1 MCLSIILTRPLSPNV
16 GYVFLCVRFH
26 PHLIFSPLMKAQSL
40 PLLPPNIAFLLLSF
54 GADELFSL
62 ILTLIYFCSLLP
74 LPSFCLT
81 SFSPWPGLIQLLL
94 PPPSARLPHLHFL
107 STRFLDSPSSMC
119 SYCSASSS
127 FPCCTYCSFSPVPS
141 LPPPTVPC
149 ICPRAVSVHGGG
161 NTYTI
166 CCAPES

>member
-16 GYVFLCVRFH
+16 GYVFLCVPFH

-54 GADELFSL
+54 RPDELFSL

-94 PPPSARLPHLHFL
+94 PRPSCSAALSSICSPPSSSLPFNSLPWLPFLYVLLLLCIFVVSMLHLLQFL
-107 STRFLDSPSSMC
+107 P
-119 SYCSASSS
+119 
-127 FPCCTYCSFSPVPS
+127 CSFSPS
-141 LPPPTVPC
+141 SY
-149 ICPRAVSVHGGG
+149 CPMYLS
-161 NTYTI
+161 
-166 CCAPES
+166 